1 MVSVQYGLPG
11 LLPLG
16 TEGKYD
22 GQQMK
27 YVENGDLLW
36 LHLAYYIHTTLYYIQ
51 VQVEIWVTLAIN

>member
-27 YVENGDLLW
+27 YVENRDLLW
-36 LHLAYYIHTTLYYIQ
+36 LHLALLHSHYALLHSGSGGDMGYIGD
-51 VQVEIWVTLAIN
+51 